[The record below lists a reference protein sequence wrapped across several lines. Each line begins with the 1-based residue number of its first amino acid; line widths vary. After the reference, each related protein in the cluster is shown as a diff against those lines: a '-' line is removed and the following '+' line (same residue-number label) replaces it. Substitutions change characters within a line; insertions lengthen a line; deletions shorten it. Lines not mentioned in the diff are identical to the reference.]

1 MIQLLLLLISVLF
14 YCFWFGWKLKSN
26 FHMLQQN
33 SYFNGHYL
41 KWCRHNIGRNFYIRE
56 FLPLLLFTGVWCF
69 LKQYALLLFGGAYF
83 LLFLARPKHVYSKKP
98 LVITARVKRLIG
110 TASVLGVVLFVLLA
124 VLRPSEIVIAVAL
137 TVLSA
142 FSALYA
148 AAVNL
153 INRPMEL
160 GINRWYYR
168 DAQKKIESMPH
179 LKVVGITGSY
189 GKTSTKYILTKI
201 LAEKYNVLM
210 TPESYNTTMGV
221 IKTVRMQLKSVHEV
235 FVCEMGAKYVGDIK
249 EICDL
254 VHPQFG
260 LITSI
265 GPQHLETFH
274 STDNIVNTKY
284 ELAESISDK
293 SKLVLNLSSPLIRDN
308 QRYPSAVAY
317 GEQGENGAMYWAE
330 NIVYGNSGTSFIVK
344 SDRGTE
350 IRLETRLLG
359 KHNILNIVGAVAIAE
374 LLGVEPENIRF
385 GVKKLQP
392 VPHRLE
398 MKPRSG
404 NITIIDDA
412 FNSNVEGAKSA
423 VEVLGNFAGVQRI
436 LITPGMIEL
445 GDKQY
450 EYNYAFGKQAA
461 AQCDYILLVGEKQTV
476 PIQEGVKAAGFP
488 SERLFVVHNLQEAL
502 GKMRE
507 LATEP
512 SVVLLE
518 NDLPDL
524 FES

>member
-1 MIQLLLLLISVLF
+1 MIQVLSLLLPVLLYFL
-14 YCFWFGWKLKSN
+14 WLGWKLKSG

-33 SYFNGHYL
+33 SYLNEHYL
-41 KWCRHNIGRNFYIRE
+41 KWCVQNPGRILFVRE
-56 FLPLLLFTGVWCF
+56 FLPIIVFLAGWFF
-69 LKQYALLLFGGAYF
+69 LKQYAFMLFGCVYF
-83 LLFLARPKHVYSKKP
+83 LMFLTRPKNTYSKKP
-98 LVITARVKRLIG
+98 LVVTARVKRLIV
-110 TASVLGVVLFVLLA
+110 TAGVIGIVIAIVIMVWQLDTRLLA
-124 VLRPSEIVIAVAL
+124 VLLTILSVLSCLYVAL
-137 TVLSA
+137 
-142 FSALYA
+142 
-148 AAVNL
+148 VNL
-153 INRPMEL
+153 INRPIEL

-168 DAQKKIESMPH
+168 DAQKKMEAMPN

-189 GKTSTKYILTKI
+189 GKTSTKFILTKI

-221 IKTVRMQLKSVHEV
+221 IKTVRMQLKPVHEV

-254 VHPQFG
+254 VQPKYG

-274 STDNIVNTKY
+274 SVENIVNTKY
-284 ELAESISDK
+284 ELAESLPDK
-293 SKLVLNLSSPLIRDN
+293 AKAVINLSSPLIREN
-308 QRYPSAVAY
+308 QRYPAAVTY
-317 GEQGENGAMYWAE
+317 GEQGEPGVQYWAE
-330 NIVYGNSGTSFIVK
+330 EIEYGNAGTSFTVRSK
-344 SDRGTE
+344 QGLS

-359 KHNILNIVGAVAIAE
+359 KHNILNIVGAVAVAD
-374 LLGVEPENIRF
+374 LLGVEPENIIF

-423 VEVLGNFAGVQRI
+423 VEVLGKFEGVQRI

-450 EYNYAFGKQAA
+450 EYNYTFGTQAA
-461 AQCDYILLVGEKQTV
+461 AQCDYILLVGEKQTI
-476 PIQEGVKAAGFP
+476 PIQEGIKAAGFP
-488 SERLFVVHNLQEAL
+488 EERLFVLHNLQEAL
-502 GKMRE
+502 AKMRE
-507 LATEP
+507 LANIP

-524 FES
+524 FET